1 MSIEKATLGCGCF
14 WCFEAVFQ
22 QLLGIEKVL
31 PGYSGGVLSNPSY
44 KQVCTGN
51 TEHAEVLQIQFDSDL
66 LSFRTLLQV
75 FFSIHNPTT
84 LNRQGADV
92 GTQYRS
98 VIYYHNS
105 QQKSEAEKLISEINA
120 TQQWDQPIV
129 TEITSFDIFYE
140 ADEYH
145 HNYYNDHSTQPYCQ
159 AVISPKLAK
168 LRKEYGSL
176 LKPGQTS

>member
-1 MSIEKATLGCGCF
+1 MTIEKATLGCGCF

-22 QLLGIEKVL
+22 QLQGVEAVL

-44 KQVCTGN
+44 KQVCTGT
-51 TEHAEVLQIQFDSDL
+51 TEHAEVLQIQFDSDQI
-66 LSFRTLLQV
+66 SFRTLLQV

-98 VIYYHNS
+98 VIYYHNEK
-105 QQKSEAEKLISEINA
+105 QKNEAEKLMSEINA
-120 TQQWDQPIV
+120 TRQWDKPIV
-129 TEITSFDIFYE
+129 TELTPFDIFYE
-140 ADEYH
+140 AEEYH
-145 HNYYNDHSTQPYCQ
+145 HNYYNNHTTQAYCQ

-176 LKPGQTS
+176 LKRGKTS

>member
-14 WCFEAVFQ
+14 WCYEAVYQ
-22 QLLGIEKVL
+22 QLHGVEEVL
-31 PGYSGGVLSNPSY
+31 PGYSGGVQSNPSY
-44 KQVCTGN
+44 EQVCTGT
-51 TEHAEVLQIQFDSDL
+51 TEHAEVLQIQFDSDQ

-98 VIYYHNS
+98 VIYYHNEK
-105 QQKSEAEKLISEINA
+105 QKSEAEKLISEINA
-120 TQQWDQPIV
+120 TQQWDKPIV

-140 ADEYH
+140 AEEYH
-145 HNYYNDHSTQPYCQ
+145 HNYYNNHSTQPYCQ

-168 LRKEYGSL
+168 LYKEHSNL
-176 LKPGQTS
+176 LKPGKDS

>member
-14 WCFEAVFQ
+14 WCFEAAFQ

-66 LSFRTLLQV
+66 LSFRT
-75 FFSIHNPTT
+75 
-84 LNRQGADV
+84 
-92 GTQYRS
+92 
-98 VIYYHNS
+98 
-105 QQKSEAEKLISEINA
+105 AEKLISEINA

-145 HNYYNDHSTQPYCQ
+145 HNYYNDHSTQPYCL